1 MPHILIVEDERDVR
15 DFLVRAVQRIDPDVE
30 ITAVPNGA
38 EGLDMFQ
45 QRSCDLI
52 LTDQRMPLMRGTEML
67 LAIRATGSDVPVVF
81 ITADIVAEEAALN
94 AGATAFLLKPISI
107 RQIRQILE
115 TWLPQR
121 AE

>member
-1 MPHILIVEDERDVR
+1 MPHILIVEDESDVR
-15 DFLVRAVQRIDPDVE
+15 DFLVRAVQRIAPDVE

-38 EGLDMFQ
+38 EALDIFQ

-67 LAIRATGSDVPVVF
+67 LAIRATGSEVPVVF
-81 ITADIVAEEAALN
+81 ITADIVAEEAALA

-121 AE
+121 GE